1 MKKRILAMLLAITM
15 MIGMVPVQVFATE
28 TEPVEAAEEV
38 VVVTEEVAAAAEE
51 AMEAA
56 EKSEAETTL
65 PEEFEEETTVPEE
78 SEEETTVPEETEVLP
93 PSGNAIG
100 SIRVIVENTTFTTD
114 EGAAWD
120 GTLLDTEVALL
131 DDMTMMTAILSA
143 LNNAGHTWEGTGG
156 QTENG
161 WDITYISSINK
172 NGTAA
177 LAEFHGGNESGWM
190 GTLNDWFVNKGFEQ
204 WKAGK
209 DLLDG
214 DVIHVMYTQNGYG
227 ADIGG
232 APNVNVGYLNSLSAS
247 AGTLD
252 TAFDKDA
259 LEYTLTVPYGTGSV
273 DISAAAENKQDK
285 VTVQVGET
293 EYRRGEKVAVADGTV
308 ISVACGDKTYT
319 VTVTVAACEH
329 QWSDATCTAPKT
341 CSVCGAT
348 EGEANGHSWV
358 DATCIAPKTCSACG
372 ETEGEADADAHSCGE
387 DGICTLCG
395 ADTNAAVPFS
405 QQITIPSNGNS
416 SWGYV
421 SKLVLSGTDGGIYE
435 AYWSSETSPNFV
447 VDVILTQDT
456 ALDATITAAF
466 SVGGMQA
473 PSIKGD
479 TTVTLVDGKGTIS
492 VTAERGVSFYDTT
505 YWTINLTVDD
515 GSAANRA
522 SYSVT
527 LPDGGEAY
535 TAAAYGSSVSPVI
548 EGRKYSFT
556 VTIPNTY
563 TKEDNFAVKANGVEL
578 TASNN
583 VYTIENITEDQ
594 VVTVEGVRAKTLAEL
609 NVTIIVP
616 EGSIVSTGKFY
627 SYFKYDFD
635 EPLETTTLEDGSIQL
650 IVPVPGSQN
659 FLRVQHPDGVTY
671 WDFDGMSAGSVFEIT
686 KEMLHI
692 GDTEFTK
699 DTVYANFEQNAYDKA
714 DLYLTVNEKGWLDM
728 ATGDTWNLNVFRNF
742 LSLGDTISNN
752 CLALPDTHY
761 KVIAPDGSDSDVV
774 TVTPDANNSCYA
786 EIKAEKAGTAIILV
800 TYDAVTN
807 NDGAGGKQWSA
818 IWPENTGV
826 IVVTVDAETADIT
839 TNMTVNEEAN
849 AGKKQ
854 VIDAE
859 HDILFYVGN
868 VGASYSF
875 QPEEGCTVT
884 VNRST
889 VGSAMT
895 FGGFSARGVSY
906 AADGTVTVTGLTTG
920 THIIKVTKDGKSVYQ
935 VVRAR
940 QVSYELLHSDG
951 TEVTS
956 GNPAEAGETIT
967 VQFHNLVSPMEKLS
981 GVYNANFGFWYNGE
995 DGTEIRKAGG
1005 TYGVYT
1011 FSSST
1016 SLQQFTVTI
1025 PSGWKDTSYT
1035 LTDGAIKLGG
1045 FGSSCGAHR
1054 TTTYIAGKEVNTNAS
1069 GIAGVLAVLPDISIN
1084 TIPCEYEIYDVSL
1097 PTGEGYTVSGDSETV
1112 IEGDTYSF
1120 TVNVNV
1126 DYDGTDMV
1134 VKVNDEVVT
1143 ATDGV
1148 YAVEDVREDLVI
1160 TVEGVAKLAQ
1170 VDMSEATAVYTQG
1183 VDSGNTKEYWGY
1195 SRYGNVSTV
1204 SVGGADVVSYTWDE
1218 ALETCNVTLSYETPV
1233 NGIVGFEIVFGGTI
1247 GSYKSKMQA
1256 TLNGTAMT
1264 NEEAMSVR
1272 LNNGS
1277 FEAVIHAWCEN
1288 RGEGTKTFII
1298 TVEDIPEDILQ
1309 EVLEAVASVEELIDA
1324 IELPVDLGDGDTIK
1338 AAWEAY
1344 EALPEYQQQ
1353 LVSNRD
1359 ILEDAKAELDA
1370 IKAENTKNPVT
1381 ITVTIANAGQ
1391 LVLAQQS
1398 VTVYDIN
1405 DNGWFD
1411 VDDAL
1416 YIAHEAAYP
1425 GGAEAG
1431 YGSAYSQYGLGITK
1445 LWGDTSGSFGYW
1457 LSDNSCWSLEDT
1469 VSEGDS
1475 LFAFVYQ
1482 DQTYWSDA
1490 YAKFDAASYEVD
1502 EDVPLTVSVEKAG
1515 YDESYNTVWSAYVPV
1530 LTVVDGDLN
1539 PVDASVYTQNGS
1551 TVTIFEP
1558 GEYYLVASGVG
1569 TDILVPAA
1577 AKVKVLDRAEAK
1589 LISGKSVTLKASA
1602 SGKVTWSLVSEY
1614 APYASITSSGKLTA
1628 KKVVEKVI
1636 VYAVATDAQGNE
1648 EYFRV
1653 DIYPAASQVKI
1664 LDEAG
1669 NLVTSKTVAI
1679 KVNDGSDETYVFSA
1693 GTYPDDAM
1701 GDVTWTVSDKKGAY
1715 VTYEIDGSD
1724 IILQPAAGVKKG
1736 TVTLTA
1742 TANDGSNK
1750 KATLKLSI
1758 AVLVE
1763 DIAVTT
1769 KDGKNLTQDDAGN
1782 TIFTVASGQS
1792 ITLTA
1797 APTNANATNKAVT
1810 WSIVEGGEYASIT
1823 SAGKLTAVKDL
1834 MGVRYAVVR
1843 ATAKDGSG
1851 IYTDTKVK
1859 LTPLALG
1866 VQMYNSGSVCG
1877 NTALTQNM
1885 TEQNTLTLNARVY
1898 PLGKANQS
1906 VTWKSSNAKIA
1917 SIQLDENGY
1926 AIVTCLKAGKVTIT
1940 ATADDGSKEKTTFTL
1955 NIVEGIESLHLAPQV
1970 IAAGKTLKLADKIE
1984 INPTTAT
1991 NKKLN
1996 WGIVGDA
2003 HGATIDSKKGV
2014 LNTKKVDVSSG
2025 PVKLTISASPT
2036 DGFGATPAV
2045 CTVTVYPAT
2054 TKAGLC
2060 IKNGETVVA
2069 SKDVLELVAGEEL
2082 TLTGYCEG
2090 AANVYTWKSNNKN
2103 VTVNNGVVTASEA
2116 AIGKTV
2122 TITCTADDGT
2132 GVKVTAKVKIVAPEA
2147 EE

>member
-232 APNVNVGYLNSLSAS
+232 APNVNVGYLSSLSAS
-247 AGTLD
+247 TGTLD

-466 SVGGMQA
+466 SVGGMRA

-505 YWTINLTVDD
+505 NWTINLTVDD
-515 GSAANRA
+515 GSAANRPT
-522 SYSVT
+522 YSVT

-535 TAAAYGSSVSPVI
+535 TAAAYGNSVSPVI

-556 VTIPNTY
+556 VTIPNAY

-594 VVTVEGVRAKTLAEL
+594 VVTVEGVRPKTLAEL

-956 GNPAEAGETIT
+956 GNPAEAGETVT

-995 DGTEIRKAGG
+995 DGTEIRTSGG

-1016 SLQQFTVTI
+1016 SLQKFTVTI
-1025 PSGWKDTSYT
+1025 PSYWNETSYA

-1069 GIAGVLAVLPDISIN
+1069 GIAGVLAVLPDI
-1084 TIPCEYEIYDVSL
+1084 TISTTPCGYNSYNVTL
-1097 PTGEGYTVSGDSETV
+1097 PTGEGYTVTGDSLPV
-1112 IEGDTYSF
+1112 AEGGSYSF
-1120 TVNVNV
+1120 TVTISGG
-1126 DYDGTDMV
+1126 YDGDNMV
-1134 VKVNDEVVT
+1134 VEANDVVLT
-1143 ATDGV
+1143 P
-1148 YAVEDVREDLVI
+1148 VEGTYTIDNIQAEQVI
-1160 TVEGVAKLAQ
+1160 TVEGVAKLPDADMTNAAAIFNSSEHGTDWGWSGRAY
-1170 VDMSEATAVYTQG
+1170 VDTLTLGGAEVVSATWDGNNGNVILAYDTPANAVVGFALTFGGSAASRVTATMDG
-1183 VDSGNTKEYWGY
+1183 VSMAAGVPVSVKLADGTATVSITAGY
-1195 SRYGNVSTV
+1195 SRYMV
-1204 SVGGADVVSYTWDE
+1204 
-1218 ALETCNVTLSYETPV
+1218 
-1233 NGIVGFEIVFGGTI
+1233 
-1247 GSYKSKMQA
+1247 
-1256 TLNGTAMT
+1256 
-1264 NEEAMSVR
+1264 
-1272 LNNGS
+1272 
-1277 FEAVIHAWCEN
+1277 
-1288 RGEGTKTFII
+1288 TKTITL
-1298 TVEDIPEDILQ
+1298 TVEEVPED
-1309 EVLEAVASVEELIDA
+1309 VAETISNVETLIDA
-1324 IELPVDLGDGDTIK
+1324 IELPVTLDDSDTIN
-1338 AAWEAY
+1338 AAWDAY
-1344 EALPEYQQQ
+1344 EELTDGQKT

-1359 ILEDAKAELDA
+1359 ILEEAKAELDA

-1398 VTVYDIN
+1398 ITVLDVN

-1416 YIAHEAAYP
+1416 YMAHEAAYP

-1482 DQTYWSDA
+1482 DQTGWSDA

-1502 EDVPLTVSVEKAG
+1502 EDVLLTVSVEKAG
-1515 YDESYNTVWSAYVPV
+1515 YGENYSTVWSAYVPV

-1569 TDILVPAA
+1569 TDVLVPAT

-1589 LISGKSVTLKASA
+1589 LISGKSVTLKSSA
-1602 SGKVTWSLVSEY
+1602 SGKVTWSLASEY
-1614 APYASITSSGKLTA
+1614 APYATITSAGKLTA
-1628 KKVVEKVI
+1628 KKVVEKVV
-1636 VYAVATDAQGNE
+1636 VYAVATDTQGNE
-1648 EYFRV
+1648 EFFRV
-1653 DIYPAASQVKI
+1653 DIYPAVSQVKI
-1664 LDEAG
+1664 LDEDGA
-1669 NLVTSKTVAI
+1669 LVNGKTVAV

-1724 IILQPAAGVKKG
+1724 IIIRPAENVKKG

-1750 KATLKLSI
+1750 KTTLKLSI

-1810 WSIVEGGEYASIT
+1810 WSIVEGGEYASVT

>member
-15 MIGMVPVQVFATE
+15 MIGMVPVQAFATE
-28 TEPVEAAEEV
+28 TDPVDVAEEV
-38 VVVTEEVAAAAEE
+38 VETVEEIVATAEE

-56 EKSEAETTL
+56 EESEAETTL

-143 LNNAGHTWEGTGG
+143 LHNAGHTWEGTGG

-259 LEYTLTVPYGTGSV
+259 LEYTLTVPYGTSSV

-466 SVGGMQA
+466 SVGGMRA

-535 TAAAYGSSVSPVI
+535 TAAAYGSSASPVI

-609 NVTIIVP
+609 NVTIIAP
-616 EGSIVSTGKFY
+616 EDSIVSTGKFY

-635 EPLETTTLEDGSIQL
+635 EPLETTTLEDGRIQL

-671 WDFDGMSAGSVFEIT
+671 WDFDNMTAGSVFEIT
-686 KEMLHI
+686 EEMLHI

-742 LSLGDTISNN
+742 LSLGNTISNN

-956 GNPAEAGETIT
+956 GNPAEAGETVT

-995 DGTEIRKAGG
+995 DGTEIRTSGG

-1016 SLQQFTVTI
+1016 SLQKFTVTI
-1025 PSGWKDTSYT
+1025 PSGWKDTSYA

-1069 GIAGVLAVLPDISIN
+1069 GIAGVLAVLPDI
-1084 TIPCEYEIYDVSL
+1084 TISTTPCGYNSYNVTL
-1097 PTGEGYTVSGDSETV
+1097 PTGEGYTVTGDSLPV
-1112 IEGDTYSF
+1112 AEGGSYSF
-1120 TVNVNV
+1120 TVTISGG
-1126 DYDGTDMV
+1126 YDGDNMV
-1134 VKVNDEVVT
+1134 VKANDVVLT
-1143 ATDGV
+1143 P
-1148 YAVEDVREDLVI
+1148 VEGTYTIDNIQAEQVI
-1160 TVEGVAKLAQ
+1160 TVEGVAKLPDADMTNAAAIFNSSEHGTDWGWSGRAY
-1170 VDMSEATAVYTQG
+1170 VDTLTLGGAEVVSATWDGNNGNVILAYDTPANAVVGFALTFGGSAASRVTATMDG
-1183 VDSGNTKEYWGY
+1183 VSMAAGVPVSVKLADGTATVSITAGY
-1195 SRYGNVSTV
+1195 SRYMV
-1204 SVGGADVVSYTWDE
+1204 
-1218 ALETCNVTLSYETPV
+1218 
-1233 NGIVGFEIVFGGTI
+1233 
-1247 GSYKSKMQA
+1247 
-1256 TLNGTAMT
+1256 
-1264 NEEAMSVR
+1264 
-1272 LNNGS
+1272 
-1277 FEAVIHAWCEN
+1277 
-1288 RGEGTKTFII
+1288 TKTITL
-1298 TVEDIPEDILQ
+1298 TVEEVPED
-1309 EVLEAVASVEELIDA
+1309 VAETISNVETLIDA
-1324 IELPVDLGDGDTIK
+1324 IELPVTLDDSDTIN
-1338 AAWEAY
+1338 AAWDAY
-1344 EALPEYQQQ
+1344 EELTDGQKT

-1359 ILEDAKAELDA
+1359 ILEEAKAELDA
-1370 IKAENTKNPVT
+1370 IKAENTKNPVN

-1398 VTVYDIN
+1398 VTVLDVN

-1490 YAKFDAASYEVD
+1490 YAKFNAASYEVD
-1502 EDVPLTVSVEKAG
+1502 EDVALTVSVEKAG
-1515 YDESYNTVWSAYVPV
+1515 YGENYSTVWSAYVPV

-1539 PVDASVYTQNGS
+1539 PIDDALYVQSGN
-1551 TVTIFEP
+1551 TITISEP
-1558 GEYYLVASGVG
+1558 GEYYLVASGADGDV
-1569 TDILVPAA
+1569 LVPAT
-1577 AKVKVLDRAEAK
+1577 AKVTVADCAEAK

-1602 SGKVTWSLVSEY
+1602 SGKVTWSLAKEY
-1614 APYASITSSGKLTA
+1614 APYASITSAGKLTA

-1636 VYAVATDAQGNE
+1636 VYAVATDAEGNE
-1648 EYFRV
+1648 EFFRV
-1653 DIYPAASQVKI
+1653 DIYPATSQVKI

-1669 NLVTSKTVAI
+1669 NLVTGKTVAV
-1679 KVNDGSDETYVFSA
+1679 KVNNGSDETYVFSA

-1701 GDVTWTVSDKKGAY
+1701 DDVTWTVSDKKGAY

-1724 IILQPAAGVKKG
+1724 IIIQPAENVKKG

-1782 TIFTVASGQS
+1782 TIFTVASGLS

-1851 IYTDTKVK
+1851 VYTDTKVK

-1866 VQMYNSGSVCG
+1866 VQMYNSGRVCG
-1877 NTALTQNM
+1877 NTAMTLNM

-1906 VTWKSSNAKIA
+1906 VTWTSSKPATA
-1917 SIQLDENGY
+1917 SVTVENGI
-1926 AIVTCLKAGKVTIT
+1926 ATVTCKKAGKVTIT
-1940 ATADDGSKEKTTFTL
+1940 ATADDGSKEKVSFTL
-1955 NIVEGIESLHLAPQV
+1955 NIVEGIKSLTLENQV
-1970 IAAGKTLKLADKIE
+1970 IAAKKSLKLASKIQ

-1991 NKKLN
+1991 NKSLK
-1996 WGIVGDA
+1996 WEIVGDA